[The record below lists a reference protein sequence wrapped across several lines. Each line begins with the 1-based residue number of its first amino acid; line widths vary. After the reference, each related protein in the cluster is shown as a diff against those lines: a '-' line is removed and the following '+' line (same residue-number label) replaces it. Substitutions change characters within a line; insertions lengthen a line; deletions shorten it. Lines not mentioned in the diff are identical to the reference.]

1 MTRQIVNSHVD
12 ELTNSYMNGD
22 YEVFESV
29 VNTVFR
35 DTDSLYADYTN
46 KLLVYVERNFKE
58 FNLFLN
64 PMSNLVFDPY
74 DVKQKGKD
82 SFGES
87 TEEYKMEELPE
98 EKKGFWD
105 FLKSQKKREQEKK
118 ERMEA
123 EARIKNE
130 YAQYKMQEQIR
141 RKQEARQAAACDLDD
156 LSRLMIDIVT
166 TGMHEKYDYLIS
178 QIQEID
184 CLNKQNLENGNRQMK
199 ILREIRNEVMSIE
212 NAMV

>member
-1 MTRQIVNSHVD
+1 
-12 ELTNSYMNGD
+12 
-22 YEVFESV
+22 
-29 VNTVFR
+29 
-35 DTDSLYADYTN
+35 
-46 KLLVYVERNFKE
+46 
-58 FNLFLN
+58 
-64 PMSNLVFDPY
+64 
-74 DVKQKGKD
+74 
-82 SFGES
+82 
-87 TEEYKMEELPE
+87 
-98 EKKGFWD
+98 
-105 FLKSQKKREQEKK
+105 
-118 ERMEA
+118 MEA